1 MKGTTVK
8 IVKTG
13 ASKPVKFIAS
23 LCLIPKAI
31 AELPKAAVEVVKV
44 FADDVKDE
52 MADRTHLVNTIN
64 LKER

>member
-1 MKGTTVK
+1 MK

-52 MADRTHLVNTIN
+52 MGTRTAAATAWDHR
-64 LKER
+64 KG